1 MSTPIRCGILGTGH
15 PHAGGKVKTLLDSD
29 NWEVVGIHE
38 PDESWKARTAD
49 RPPFNQVP
57 FVDADTLL
65 ADDSIRMIAIESEI
79 QQLLPLGR
87 QAIEAGKHIHLD
99 KPAGVE
105 LPEFKELIDLANE
118 KKLIIQMGYMFRYN
132 EGFDVV
138 RRAVHAGWLGNVN
151 YIHCAMLSDIN
162 PQSRKE
168 MAFHPGGFMF
178 EIGGHLIDMVV
189 LLLGAP
195 QKVTPFIRH
204 DGDFEDDFNDNTLAV
219 LEYEHAMALVETS
232 AIDTSGMKRRMFEV
246 VGDKGTI
253 IVQPHEAPV
262 VRLHLKESAGG
273 YAAGWHDIKVPFTGR
288 YILDMVE
295 LARCIDGR
303 QRFPYSTDHDYAVQE
318 TLLKACGVL

>member
-1 MSTPIRCGILGTGH
+1 MNTPIRCGILGTGH
-15 PHAGGKVKTLLDSD
+15 PHAGGKVKTLLESD
-29 NWEVVGIHE
+29 DWELVGIHE
-38 PDESWKARTAD
+38 PDESWKARTAGTA
-49 RPPFNQVP
+49 PFNEVP
-57 FVDADTLL
+57 FVDADALL
-65 ADDSIRMIAIESEI
+65 ADDSIQMLAIESEI

-87 QAIEAGKHIHLD
+87 QAVEAGKHIHLD

-118 KKLIIQMGYMFRYN
+118 KNLIIQMGYMFRYN

-138 RRAVHAGWLGNVN
+138 RRAVHAGWLGNVH
-151 YIHCAMLSDIN
+151 YIHCAMLSDID
-162 PQSRKE
+162 PQSRKV

-178 EIGGHLIDMVV
+178 EIGGHLFDMVI
-189 LLLGAP
+189 LLLGVP

-204 DGDFEDDFNDNTLAV
+204 DGAFEDEFNDNTLAV
-219 LEYEHAMALVETS
+219 LEYENAMALVETS

-253 IVQPHEAPV
+253 IVQPHEPPSV
-262 VRLHLKESAGG
+262 KLHLKEAAGG
-273 YAAGWHDIKVPFTGR
+273 YDAGWHDIQVPSTSR

-295 LARCIDGR
+295 LARCIQGR
-303 QRFPYSTDHDYAVQE
+303 QKFPYSTDHDYAVQE